1 MEFVTYQKKKKK
13 KTQKNKTKTK
23 PSVTACACL
32 LGWRLSLE
40 RLEKTSQKTYPVA
53 IFLSMAGLDFLL
65 QTIFIFRGTITNH
78 LNTLE

>member
-1 MEFVTYQKKKKK
+1 MEFVTYQKKE
-13 KTQKNKTKTK
+13 KTK
-23 PSVTACACL
+23 PSVTACAWL

-53 IFLSMAGLDFLL
+53 IFLSMAGLDFQL
-65 QTIFIFRGTITNH
+65 QTIFIFIFIFQGIITNH